1 MAKPTKQPRPKQVT
15 PEQAE
20 FLEEIEKKYSLL
32 LRYYIRRFLN
42 YNGRAKDIE
51 DDIVQE
57 VLLKAVRDVDKL
69 MAHENVVGWLKRSCE
84 FSLRST
90 LRKMRNS
97 REIPSDTVE
106 KLEIKSEKELLKSF
120 DNWSQN
126 ITVKE
131 VREAVCELFKE
142 EDQQVFNDYFGN
154 DMTMKETAEK
164 NGMTTDKVRGKIS
177 RIRKKLKKYFQ
188 LTCIFLACTLYIL

>member
-15 PEQAE
+15 PEQEE
-20 FLEEIEKKYSLL
+20 FLEEIEKKYSTL
-32 LRYYIRRFLN
+32 LRHYIRRFLN
-42 YNGRAKDIE
+42 YDARAYDIE

-97 REIPSDTVE
+97 REIPSDAVE

-120 DNWSQN
+120 DNWSQS

-131 VREAVCELFKE
+131 VREAVCELFQE

-188 LTCIFLACTLYIL
+188 LTCIFLAYTLYIL

>member
-1 MAKPTKQPRPKQVT
+1 MAKPKKQRPKQVT

-20 FLEEIEKKYSLL
+20 FLEEIEKKYSPL
-32 LRYYIRRFLN
+32 LRHYIRRFLN
-42 YNGRAKDIE
+42 YDARAKDIE

-97 REIPSDTVE
+97 REIPSDAVE

-120 DNWSQN
+120 DNWSQS

>member
-1 MAKPTKQPRPKQVT
+1 MAKPKKQRPKQVT

-20 FLEEIEKKYSLL
+20 FLEGIEQKYSPL
-32 LRYYIRRFLN
+32 LRHYIRRFLN
-42 YNGRAKDIE
+42 YDARAKDIE

-97 REIPSDTVE
+97 REIPSNAVE

-120 DNWSQN
+120 DNWSQS

-131 VREAVCELFKE
+131 VQEAVCELFKE

>member
-57 VLLKAVRDVDKL
+57 VLLKAVRNVDKL

-97 REIPSDTVE
+97 REIPSDAVE

-120 DNWSQN
+120 DNWSQS

-131 VREAVCELFKE
+131 VREAVCELFQE

>member
-1 MAKPTKQPRPKQVT
+1 MAKPRKQQRLKQVT

-20 FLEEIEKKYSLL
+20 FLEEIEKKYSEV
-32 LRYYIRRFLN
+32 LRHYIRRFLN
-42 YNGRAKDIE
+42 YDTRAYDIE

-90 LRKMRNS
+90 LRKMQTS
-97 REIPSDTVE
+97 REMPCDSIE
-106 KLEIKSEKELLKSF
+106 KIEIKSEKELLRSF
-120 DNWSQN
+120 DDWTQK
-126 ITVKE
+126 ITIKE

-142 EDQQVFNDYFGN
+142 EDQRVFNDYFGN
-154 DMTMKETAEK
+154 DMTMQETAKK
-164 NGMTTDKVRGKIS
+164 NDMTTDKVRGKIS
-177 RIRKKLKKYFQ
+177 RIRKRLKKYFQ
-188 LTCIFLACTLYIL
+188 LMCIFLACGLYI

>member
-1 MAKPTKQPRPKQVT
+1 MAKPKKQRPKQVT

-20 FLEEIEKKYSLL
+20 FLEEIEKKYSPL
-32 LRYYIRRFLN
+32 LRHYIRRFLN
-42 YNGRAKDIE
+42 YDARAKDIE

-97 REIPSDTVE
+97 REIPSDAVE

-120 DNWSQN
+120 DNWSQS

-131 VREAVCELFKE
+131 VQEAVCELFQE

>member
-1 MAKPTKQPRPKQVT
+1 MAKPKKQRPKQVT

-20 FLEEIEKKYSLL
+20 FLEEIEKKYSPL
-32 LRYYIRRFLN
+32 LRHYIRRFLN
-42 YNGRAKDIE
+42 YDARAKDIE
-51 DDIVQE
+51 DDTVQE

-84 FSLRST
+84 FSLRSM

-97 REIPSDTVE
+97 REIPSDAVE

-120 DNWSQN
+120 DNWSQS

-131 VREAVCELFKE
+131 VREAVCELFQE

>member
-15 PEQAE
+15 PEQEE
-20 FLEEIEKKYSLL
+20 FLEEIEKKYSTL
-32 LRYYIRRFLN
+32 LRHYIRRFLN
-42 YNGRAKDIE
+42 YDARAKDIE

-97 REIPSDTVE
+97 REIPSDAVE

-120 DNWSQN
+120 DNWSQS

-131 VREAVCELFKE
+131 VREAVCELFQE

-177 RIRKKLKKYFQ
+177 RIRKKLKKFFQ

>member
-15 PEQAE
+15 PEQEE
-20 FLEEIEKKYSLL
+20 FLEEIEKKYSTL
-32 LRYYIRRFLN
+32 LRHYIRRFLN
-42 YNGRAKDIE
+42 YDARIYDIE

-57 VLLKAVRDVDKL
+57 VLLKAVQNVDQL
-69 MAHENVVGWLKRSCE
+69 MTHENVIGWLKRSCE
-84 FSLRST
+84 FSLRAT

-97 REIPSDTVE
+97 REIPSDSVE
-106 KLEIKSEKELLKSF
+106 KLEIKSEKELLKAF
-120 DNWSQN
+120 DNWTQS

-131 VREAVCELFKE
+131 VQEAVCELFKE

-177 RIRKKLKKYFQ
+177 RIRKRLKKYFQ
-188 LTCIFLACTLYIL
+188 LTCIFLACMLYIL